1 MANVPV
7 IQRHAHLAGAVK
19 LEFVNG
25 REGKIAKAVLTAIS
39 NTRRGSGETREEES
53 TAIQWT
59 LWGKQAENAAEYLG
73 KGSHVN
79 IVGRL
84 RNNNYEKDGETVYGM
99 AFTAEE
105 IDYLDSRAESEARRT
120 RGDDDDGAPSARN
133 GSGEQAAPAAT
144 HPQAPQRAPAG
155 ARRRL
160 NPHRVGV
167 MPTSRARPS
176 NLTQRSK
183 ETIMYSTPTLATRFA
198 RNTRVMRGDQPLSE
212 DQMRAAAPSIFAE
225 GKHASRSERYTYI
238 PTIDVLR
245 GLRKEGFEPFMVAQ
259 GASRVEGKAEFT
271 KHMIRMRH
279 RERPGADPARGERDH
294 PDQQPRRRQQL
305 PDARGHVPLRLL
317 QRPGGGRGGGGHP
330 HPAQGQH
337 PGRGDR
343 RRVPRA

>member
-1 MANVPV
+1 MANVSV

-39 NTRRGSGETREEES
+39 NTRRGSAENREEEA

-120 RGDDDDGAPSARN
+120 RGDDSDGASTGRN

-144 HPQAPQRAPAG
+144 HRKPRNARQPA
-155 ARRRL
+155 
-160 NPHRVGV
+160 
-167 MPTSRARPS
+167 
-176 NLTQRSK
+176 
-183 ETIMYSTPTLATRFA
+183 
-198 RNTRVMRGDQPLSE
+198 
-212 DQMRAAAPSIFAE
+212 
-225 GKHASRSERYTYI
+225 HA
-238 PTIDVLR
+238 
-245 GLRKEGFEPFMVAQ
+245 
-259 GASRVEGKAEFT
+259 
-271 KHMIRMRH
+271 
-279 RERPGADPARGERDH
+279 
-294 PDQQPRRRQQL
+294 
-305 PDARGHVPLRLL
+305 DA
-317 QRPGGGRGGGGHP
+317 
-330 HPAQGQH
+330 
-337 PGRGDR
+337 
-343 RRVPRA
+343 